1 MKAAALVFTPG
12 LRRVRILAVAMAA
25 ACALL
30 AWHGMPGQAAVA
42 FLCFCAS
49 IPMLV
54 HGGVCGLNTATI
66 KGDTTVIW
74 GTGGVTVT
82 TVTGYLVSVRDGLT
96 GEMVEVADN
105 NGFTV
110 AVVLF
115 NAKDEC
121 ELQLIVQTS
130 FPSLTRGTVITVGSL
145 TNVVVLEVEK
155 MWEQKGV
162 AKYTVK
168 GTAWSGMTSP

>member
-1 MKAAALVFTPG
+1 VKAGSPILRFEPAINHRRLTWLCVAAGMLCLLALVFGHVG
-12 LRRVRILAVAMAA
+12 LATTLF
-25 ACALL
+25 
-30 AWHGMPGQAAVA
+30 
-42 FLCFCAS
+42 FL
-49 IPMLV
+49 PMV
-54 HGGVCGLNTATI
+54 GLNSPTI

-82 TVTGYLVSVRDGLT
+82 TVTGYLTSVRDGLT

-115 NAKDEC
+115 NHKDEC

-130 FPSLTRGTVITVGSL
+130 FPTLTRGTVITVGSL
-145 TNVVVLEVEK
+145 TNVVVTDVEK

-168 GTAWSGMTSP
+168 GTAWSGMPSP